1 MFKPLVIFVAMLFSA
16 IVSAASIPMNK
27 VSFNGIDFSMSW
39 SSLNA
44 RGYDCTVSRCYK
56 DDMNVIFE
64 HEKMKQI
71 VSTVQ
76 YSSKLDCEKMIE
88 GINDSIFKRYL
99 VEQNYNPT
107 GPGRA
112 EPNKTSRIINS
123 DGGKITMNV
132 SCAVGERYAGVSTIT
147 TEMYFTDLP
156 VNIFAASLK

>member
-16 IVSAASIPMNK
+16 IASAASIPMNK
-27 VSFNGIDFSMSW
+27 VSFNGIDFSMGKSA
-39 SSLNA
+39 LTA
-44 RGYDCTVSRCYK
+44 RGYSCMGEECHK
-56 DDMNVIFE
+56 DDLSVTFE
-64 HEKMKQI
+64 HEKMKRM
-71 VSTVQ
+71 VSNVE
-76 YSSKLDCEKMIE
+76 YRSELDCEKMIV

-107 GPGRA
+107 GPGRDDSS
-112 EPNKTSRIINS
+112 KTSHIINS

-132 SCAVGERYAGVSTIT
+132 QCSVGKRYVGVSTIT